1 MATYQTPGVYVEE
14 TSYRDQTIA
23 GAGTS
28 TAAFVGPTRFGPSN
42 GRPELLTSF
51 ADFTRIY
58 GDLAQLALPTS
69 DKSLVHNYLAQG
81 VRAFF
86 NEGGTKCY
94 VMRVQV
100 GAAAA
105 SATVGGTTTDGKT
118 EGGLSLAARYE
129 GAYGN
134 SLQVQ
139 LNLTLGQNLLKNG
152 ALKPGVSLQPYDTL
166 VGLTKA
172 GVAEQLKVTAVTP
185 AGPTVQTMD
194 GKDPTYA
201 TYDAGLFQVTATVT
215 VAVLGPD
222 KKPTQSTTWSGLG
235 LSADH
240 PSSLLG
246 QFAAN
251 PPDRATQLY
260 VPLVVAAADPVA
272 AIFGLKYDGTNTAL
286 TKFPAADTPLFKT
299 SLAGGTDGDRPDST
313 AYQGA
318 DSASADVG
326 KTGLM
331 ALQDLDDISIVA
343 APGASLVGKTQ
354 KRVEGKLVPYT
365 TDDVV
370 ANAMALIQHCQTM
383 RYRVAVLDAPEQ
395 KLVSEVLD
403 FRSQLADPSGYGA
416 LYYPWVRVKDPVTG
430 GEINLPPSGFIAGI
444 YARND
449 TKYNVSKAPANEP
462 IQSAIGLESLIN
474 KAQQETL
481 NPNGVNCIRFFP
493 GRGNLVWG
501 ARTLSTDSDWT
512 YVNVRRYMCYLEH
525 SLDNSTQWVVFRN
538 NGPELWKQ
546 VVSSITSFLYNEWA
560 EGRMLGDAAAQAFF
574 VKCDRTTMTQ
584 FDIDSGRLICEI
596 GVSLLKPA
604 EFVIFRIGQWIP
616 QS

>member
-51 ADFTRIY
+51 ADYTRIY

-69 DKSLVHNYLAQG
+69 DKSLVHNYVAQG

-94 VMRVQV
+94 VMRVQS
-100 GAAAA
+100 GATAA
-105 SATVGGTTTDGKT
+105 SATVDGLT
-118 EGGLSLAARYE
+118 LGARYE

-134 SLQVQ
+134 NLQVAMT
-139 LNLTLGQNLLKNG
+139 LALGQNLMKNG
-152 ALKPGVSLQPYDTL
+152 ALKKGVALQPYDTL
-166 VGLTKA
+166 VGLKKD
-172 GVAEQLKVTAVTP
+172 GSAEQLKVAAVTP
-185 AGPTVQTMD
+185 AGPTVQTID
-194 GKDPTYA
+194 GKAPEYSA
-201 TYDAGLFQVTATVT
+201 YEAGLFQVTATVT

-222 KKPTQSTTWSGLG
+222 KKPTQATTWNGLG

-240 PSSLLG
+240 PSSIVA

-260 VPLVVAAADPVA
+260 VPLVLTAKPDPA
-272 AIFGLKYDGTNTAL
+272 TAILGLTYDGTNTPL
-286 TKFPAADTPLFKT
+286 TKWPAAESAVLQTV
-299 SLAGGTDGDRPDST
+299 LAGGTDGDRPDST

-318 DSASADVG
+318 DSTSADVG

-343 APGASLVGKTQ
+343 APGSSFIGKTQ
-354 KRVEGKLVPYT
+354 KQVDGKLAAYT
-365 TDDVV
+365 ADDVM
-370 ANAMALIQHCQTM
+370 ATAMSLIQHCQTM

-395 KLVSEVLD
+395 RLPSEVVD

-444 YARND
+444 YARSDN
-449 TKYNVSKAPANEP
+449 KYNVSKAPANEP
-462 IQSAIGLESLIN
+462 IQSAIGLEIMIN

-481 NPNGVNCIRFFP
+481 NPNGVNCVRFFP

-538 NGPELWKQ
+538 NGPDLWKE
-546 VVSSITSFLYNEWA
+546 VTSSITSFLYNEWA
-560 EGRMLGDAAAQAFF
+560 EGRLLGDAAAQAFF
-574 VKCDRTTMTQ
+574 VRCDRTTMTQ

-596 GVSLLKPA
+596 GVSVLKPA